1 MTMTMSLALHE
12 APNARAACERGA
24 APRMMCTGSQTYQAP
39 KLECGYYYDV
49 EDMVLLC
56 DHVPFQLFLM
66 AKGEHEDSRF
76 ELTESLD

>member
-1 MTMTMSLALHE
+1 
-12 APNARAACERGA
+12 
-24 APRMMCTGSQTYQAP
+24 MCTGSQTYQAP
-39 KLECGYYYDV
+39 QLECGYYYDV
-49 EDMVLLC
+49 EKMVLLC